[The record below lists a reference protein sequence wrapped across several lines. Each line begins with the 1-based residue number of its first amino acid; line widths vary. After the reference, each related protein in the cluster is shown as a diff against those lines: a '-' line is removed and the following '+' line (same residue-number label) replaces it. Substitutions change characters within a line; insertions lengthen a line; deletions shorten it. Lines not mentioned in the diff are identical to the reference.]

1 MLFSHSVFLLPMSG
15 LNFGPML
22 KKKTI
27 STLLLSMLFGLSW
40 NAKAQTSQTLQS
52 RIQLMDKETDPE
64 KNVLS
69 LHSIIRDY
77 KLDTVKNAEDIDVL
91 KGQVAISFLKAGAFL
106 KFEVYLGLIR
116 NKFNQTS
123 YLNMAADQLLGAK
136 VNMDYAQVLAQRT
149 VELYD
154 SYKDDPSARPDS
166 FPLEDWNRFMRMAAY
181 PYYDTYAE
189 ILHANGED
197 KTALFFEEKAL
208 KGIDLEDVM
217 PSSVALYTALLA
229 SQEQEDK
236 AYNILLKIASVGK
249 SNLNMS
255 LQLRKLC
262 VKKMGNDR
270 ASVFLDSIQRNI
282 NNTYKAEIAK
292 KMMTNLEAPDFSL
305 SDLSGKRVTL
315 AGLKGKVVILDFW
328 ATWCAPCIASMPAM
342 EKISKAHPEV
352 VFLYVA
358 TRENGKDALQRVASY
373 VKKTKFPVHVLMDI
387 PLKGNPELYQVAS
400 AYKVDGIPAKIVIDR
415 KGKLR
420 FSTMGYSSDAELINE
435 LEAMIA
441 IAKAQ

>member
-1 MLFSHSVFLLPMSG
+1 
-15 LNFGPML
+15 ML

-27 STLLLSMLFGLSW
+27 STLLLSLLFGLSW

-52 RIQLMDKETDPE
+52 RIQLMAKETDPE

-106 KFEVYLGLIR
+106 KFEVYLGSIS

-123 YLNMAADQLLGAK
+123 YLNLAAEQLLSAK
-136 VNMDYAQVLAQRT
+136 VNLDYAQVLAQRT
-149 VELYD
+149 VELYE

-166 FPLEDWNRFMRMAAY
+166 FPLKDWTRFMRMATY
-181 PYYDTYAE
+181 PYYETYAA

-197 KTALFFEEKAL
+197 KTALVFEEKAL
-208 KGIDLEDVM
+208 KGIELEDAM
-217 PSSVALYTALLA
+217 LSSLALYTALLA

-236 AYNILLKIASVGK
+236 AYDILLKIVSVGK
-249 SNLNMS
+249 SNLNMN
-255 LQLRKLC
+255 LQFRKLC
-262 VKKMGNDR
+262 EKKMGSDR
-270 ASVFLDSIQRNI
+270 ASVFLDAIQRNI
-282 NNTYKAEIAK
+282 DNTYKLEIAK
-292 KMMTNLEAPDFSL
+292 KMMVNLQAPDFSL

-315 AGLKGKVVILDFW
+315 AGLKGKVVVLDFW

-352 VFLYVA
+352 VFLFVA
-358 TRENGKDALQRVASY
+358 TRENGKDAAQRVASY

-387 PLKGNPELYQVAS
+387 PLQGNPELFQVAS
-400 AYKVDGIPAKIVIDR
+400 AYNVDGIPAKVIIDR

-420 FSTMGYSSDAELINE
+420 FSTKGYSSDAELINE

>member
-1 MLFSHSVFLLPMSG
+1 MLFPQSAFFLLMSG
-15 LNFGPML
+15 LNFDPML

-40 NAKAQTSQTLQS
+40 NAEAQTSQPLQS
-52 RIQLMDKETDPE
+52 RIQLMAKETDPE

-106 KFEVYLGLIR
+106 KFEVYIDLMS

-123 YLNMAADQLLGAK
+123 YLNLAARQLLDAK
-136 VNMDYAQVLAQRT
+136 VNLDYAQVLAQRT

-154 SYKDDPSARPDS
+154 SYKDAPSTKPDS
-166 FPLEDWNRFMRMAAY
+166 FPLKDWTRFMRMAAY
-181 PYYDTYAE
+181 PYYETYAS
-189 ILHANGED
+189 ILQANGED

-208 KGIDLEDVM
+208 KGIDLEDAM
-217 PSSVALYTALLA
+217 PSSITLYTTLLG

-236 AYNILLKIASVGK
+236 AYDILLKIASIGK
-249 SNLNMS
+249 SNLNMN
-255 LQLRKLC
+255 LQLKKLC
-262 VKKMGNDR
+262 VKKMGSDR
-270 ASVFLDSIQRNI
+270 ASVFLDSIQKNI
-282 NNTYKAEIAK
+282 NNTYKIEVAK
-292 KMMTNLEAPDFSL
+292 KMIANLEAPDFSL
-305 SDLSGKRVTL
+305 SDLSGKRVTF
-315 AGLKGKVVILDFW
+315 AGLKGKVVVLDFW

-358 TRENGKDALQRVASY
+358 TRENGKDATKRVASY
-373 VKKTKFPVHVLMDI
+373 VKKTKFPVHVLMDT
-387 PLKGNPELYQVAS
+387 PLKGNPELFQVAS
-400 AYKVDGIPAKIVIDR
+400 AYNIDGIPAKIVIDR

-420 FSTMGYSSDAELINE
+420 FSTKGYSSDAELINE